1 MPNEILPPE
10 YKMIEKHYQSDKF
23 RPKIEH
29 LPTYPRPS
37 EWRSPTNQGQV
48 KFSYQPQP
56 EPKASSKPI
65 YKEMYQ
71 KEKNSPFLDPYN
83 LKNSSPSY
91 AYAQS
96 TSTIS

>member
-1 MPNEILPPE
+1 MPNEILPRE
-10 YKMIEKHYQSDKF
+10 YKMIEKHYQIDKF

-56 EPKASSKPI
+56 ELKAPPKTI
-65 YKEMYQ
+65 CKEMY
-71 KEKNSPFLDPYN
+71 EKNSPFLNPYN
-83 LKNSSPSY
+83 LKNPSPSY

-96 TSTIS
+96 ISTIS